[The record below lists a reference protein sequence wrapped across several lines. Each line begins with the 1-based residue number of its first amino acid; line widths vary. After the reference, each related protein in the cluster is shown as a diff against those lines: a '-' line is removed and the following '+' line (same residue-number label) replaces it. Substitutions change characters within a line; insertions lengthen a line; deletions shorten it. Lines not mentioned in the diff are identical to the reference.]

1 MQERIQWVDVC
12 RGIGILLVILGH
24 CAPPFNKYIYGFHMP
39 LFFVLTGYLWN
50 PPDSFQT
57 LAKKYA
63 KKYLI
68 PYFVLCAMNLCLNSI
83 LRIMRGE
90 ELKIAHYVFGI
101 LYSRGTLEWMPNCS
115 PLWFLTA
122 IYVALILVWL
132 VNSISRAGLRCA
144 GIIICPLIS
153 YTFNYLNV
161 IKLPWNI
168 DTAFMGVLFI
178 EFGILIRKR
187 TNVTGITLPL
197 AAVFSVFLPIGYLM
211 ININPV
217 TEVSFDNNRYGNL
230 LMMIAGALL
239 TIMSVMIISHKL
251 CTRLKCSYIAFL
263 GKHTMFIMGFD
274 YFSGTIAGRILGE
287 IGYANWASIF
297 ALKLLLL
304 TGGILSWIM
313 IAKQIQIRSGGGE
326 IIRLDYGTAS
336 VGTLITQSM

>member
-12 RGIGILLVILGH
+12 RGIGILFVILGH
-24 CAPPFNKYIYGFHMP
+24 CVPPFNKYIYGFHMP

-57 LAKKYA
+57 LVKKYA
-63 KKYLI
+63 RRYLI
-68 PYFVLCAMNLCLNSI
+68 PYFALCAVNLCLNSI

-90 ELKIAHYVFGI
+90 VLKIAHYIFGI
-101 LYSRGTLEWMPNCS
+101 LYSRGTVEWMPNCS

-153 YTFNYLNV
+153 YTLNYLNV

-168 DTAFMGVLFI
+168 DTALMGILFI
-178 EFGILIRKR
+178 EFGIFIRKR
-187 TNVTGITLPL
+187 TNVTGTFSPL
-197 AAVFSVFLPIGYLM
+197 RLCVFLPIGYLI
-211 ININPV
+211 INMNPV
-217 TEVSFDNNRYGNL
+217 TEVSFNNNRYGNL
-230 LMMIAGALL
+230 LLMIPGALL
-239 TIMSVMIISHKL
+239 TIMSVIIISQKL
-251 CTRLKCSYIAFL
+251 CIRLKCSYIAFL
-263 GKHTMFIMGFD
+263 GKHTMLIMGFD
-274 YFSGTIAGRILGE
+274 YFSGTIARGILGE

-297 ALKLLLL
+297 ALKILLL

-313 IAKQIQIRSGGGE
+313 IDKQIRIRSVWGGG
-326 IIRLDYGTAS
+326 
-336 VGTLITQSM
+336 